1 VVPFLLPFYPSIV
14 NGETAVFPTLADLA
28 ARGDKKALAEAL
40 VASLRG
46 LLLLLVPASVGLL
59 VLR

>member
-1 VVPFLLPFYPSIV
+1 V

-28 ARGDKKALAEAL
+28 AQGDKTAFAEAL

-46 LLLLLVPASVGLL
+46 LLLLLVPACGRALCVA
-59 VLR
+59 